1 MGVCMNNKR
10 QGLIVWFQHMRNIK
24 QIKRLGHLIYVS
36 KKMRY
41 AVIYVNQSDIETIE
55 SKLSKYSF
63 ISKVERSYKPF
74 VKTEFDNALP
84 DEAKQYDYKIGI

>member
-1 MGVCMNNKR
+1 MNNKR

-36 KKMRY
+36 RKMRY
-41 AVIYVNQSDIETIE
+41 AVIYVNQSEIETIE

-74 VKTEFDNALP
+74 VNTEFDNALP

>member
-1 MGVCMNNKR
+1 MNNKR

-36 KKMRY
+36 RKMRY

>member
-1 MGVCMNNKR
+1 VGVCMNNKR

>member
-1 MGVCMNNKR
+1 MNNKR